1 MILTMTSG
9 IDTTAQFL
17 TVVFIFVL
25 VLALTYITTKW
36 IANYQKGRDAHNN
49 VEIIEVSKITA
60 NKYIEIVRCGEKYLA
75 IAVCKDTVTLL
86 CELSEEQLSLE
97 NIHQSKNSGFK
108 DILDKAKNV
117 DILEKAKDLKNNK

>member
-17 TVVFIFVL
+17 TVVFIFIF
-25 VLALTYITTKW
+25 VLALTYATTKW
-36 IANYQKGRDAHNN
+36 IANYQKGKNVNNN

-75 IAVCKDTVTLL
+75 IAVCKDTVTML
-86 CELSEEQLSLE
+86 CELSKEQLSLDDE
-97 NIHQSKNSGFK
+97 NKSKNTGFR
-108 DILDKAKNV
+108 DLLDKAKTV
-117 DILEKAKDLKNNK
+117 DVLEKAKDLKNNK

>member
-9 IDTTAQFL
+9 IDATAQFL

-25 VLALTYITTKW
+25 VLGLTYFTTRW
-36 IANYQKGRDAHNN
+36 IANYQKGKNVNTN

-75 IAVCKDTVTLL
+75 IAVCKDTVTML

-97 NIHQSKNSGFK
+97 ENNSSKGGGFK
-108 DILDKAKNV
+108 DILEKAKTV